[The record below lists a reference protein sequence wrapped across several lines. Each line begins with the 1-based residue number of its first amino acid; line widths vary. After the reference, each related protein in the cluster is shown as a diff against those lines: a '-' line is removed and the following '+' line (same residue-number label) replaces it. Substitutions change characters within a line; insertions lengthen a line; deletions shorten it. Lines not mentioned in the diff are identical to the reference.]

1 MSKYLYLFIF
11 CLSFC
16 LSNANPFYRVDSL
29 IETKQFLSAWKLLS
43 SEETKHNKELIN
55 LKKIDM
61 CLKYF
66 TKSVYHQAF
75 AFTNLKPGE
84 TIIQHR
90 KHTDVKTIPTFP
102 FKIDAILDSLI
113 RENPKNF
120 SLQKSKGDYYYDIL
134 ILFGRDWI
142 VSQQEVMR
150 RMYSA
155 YNTADKNGVSDY
167 LSLYALGY
175 FHQLNS
181 ASFKAVEYFK
191 RSLMLDSNYAPTH
204 YNLAYVYTEMDSN
217 KIALKHAW
225 SAFQQYEYINY
236 KNDAGQMTGSILGK
250 LGRHEEAIAVLLDC
264 DRLVPSTY
272 HTYYYLLNSF
282 LHLNKT
288 QEALITAEN
297 MFSLDWKSHTIN
309 TDIIEFFIK
318 TSHLD
323 ELINFYEAK
332 LIKEEYDMEFRGHIQ
347 LHIAQAYS
355 LVKNKIQTI
364 KYVNDA
370 KRSFLICYDNNHP
383 IFRVLEK
390 MAK

>member
-1 MSKYLYLFIF
+1 
-11 CLSFC
+11 
-16 LSNANPFYRVDSL
+16 
-29 IETKQFLSAWKLLS
+29 
-43 SEETKHNKELIN
+43 
-55 LKKIDM
+55 
-61 CLKYF
+61 
-66 TKSVYHQAF
+66 
-75 AFTNLKPGE
+75 
-84 TIIQHR
+84 
-90 KHTDVKTIPTFP
+90 
-102 FKIDAILDSLI
+102 
-113 RENPKNF
+113 
-120 SLQKSKGDYYYDIL
+120 
-134 ILFGRDWI
+134 
-142 VSQQEVMR
+142 
-150 RMYSA
+150 
-155 YNTADKNGVSDY
+155 
-167 LSLYALGY
+167 
-175 FHQLNS
+175 
-181 ASFKAVEYFK
+181 
-191 RSLMLDSNYAPTH
+191 
-204 YNLAYVYTEMDSN
+204 
-217 KIALKHAW
+217 
-225 SAFQQYEYINY
+225 
-236 KNDAGQMTGSILGK
+236 MTGSILGK

-332 LIKEEYDMEFRGHIQ
+332 LIKEEYDMEFRGHVQ